1 MSMRKLYFYDTTL
14 RDGAQTRGVD
24 FSLQDKINFCY
35 KLDNLKIDY
44 IEAGWPGANPTDTA
58 FFNNLPQLN
67 HAKIVAFGMLA
78 KKNNFNEPDD
88 LFKTV
93 IHCPAD
99 IICLVGKTYDY
110 HVTLALNISLQDN
123 LDNLK
128 FSFDYA
134 VNTQKEILFDAEHFF
149 DGFKANPD
157 YSIQCLRVAEQAGI
171 KTFILCDT
179 NGGTMP
185 DEIFWITKIIT
196 DTFPNIIIGI
206 HCHNDSDMAVANTLQ
221 AITAGA
227 NHVQGTI
234 NGLGERCGNTNLC
247 SVIANILLKE
257 PFSKDYQA
265 SINLDS
271 IKLLSDISHYLT
283 DMLNQPLSLN
293 MPYVGQN
300 AFAHKGGLHVSA
312 VIKDPATYEH
322 INPEIVGNKRI
333 IPVST
338 QSGRSNILMR
348 LKEFPTDFELSN
360 AQIQEILDTIKTA
373 ESQGYG
379 FDSAGASFYLC
390 VLRLVGKLPEY
401 FTIDEYRATSNGK
414 TAEAIVK
421 LVINNERIM
430 NIAEGHGPVDAL
442 YHALVKDLGM
452 YHDVI
457 KNIYLQD
464 FKVRIIGTTT
474 AAKTRVLID
483 FKDNKHHYW
492 STVGVSDDIVQASFQ
507 AILDSVF
514 YYLKITDMSKTT

>member
-1 MSMRKLYFYDTTL
+1 MNTLYFYDTTL

-35 KLDNLKIDY
+35 KLDSLKIDY
-44 IEAGWPGANPTDTA
+44 IEAGWPGANPIDTA
-58 FFNNLPQLN
+58 FFKDLPKIN

-78 KKNNFNEPDD
+78 KKNQDNEPDD

-93 IHCPAD
+93 IHCSAKT
-99 IICLVGKTYDY
+99 ICLVGKTYDY
-110 HVTLALNISLQDN
+110 HVTLALNISLEDN
-123 LDNLK
+123 LKNLK

-134 VNTQKEILFDAEHFF
+134 VKTNKEILFDAEHFF

-157 YSIQCLRVAEQAGI
+157 YSLECLRVVQEAGV
-171 KTFILCDT
+171 KTIILCDT

-185 DEIFWITKIIT
+185 DEIFNITTIIT
-196 DTFPNIIIGI
+196 EKFPNIIIGI
-206 HCHNDSDMAVANTLQ
+206 HCHNDSELAVANSLR
-221 AITAGA
+221 AIGAGVR
-227 NHVQGTI
+227 HIQGTI

-247 SVIANILLKE
+247 SVIANVLLKK
-257 PFSKDYQA
+257 PFCDDYQT
-265 SINLDS
+265 SIGLDS
-271 IKLLSDISHYLT
+271 LKFLSDISHYLT
-283 DMLNQPLSLN
+283 DMLNQPLAFNL
-293 MPYVGQN
+293 PYVGQN

-338 QSGRSNILMR
+338 QSGRSSIVMR
-348 LKEFPTDFELSN
+348 LKEFPVDFDLST
-360 AQIQEILDTIKTA
+360 AQIQEILDTIKAA
-373 ESQGYG
+373 EAEGYG

-390 VLRLVGKLPEY
+390 VLRLVGKLPKY
-401 FTIDEYRATSNGK
+401 FTIEDFRATSNGK
-414 TAEAIVK
+414 TAEAVVK
-421 LVINNERIM
+421 LVINNKRIM
-430 NIAEGHGPVDAL
+430 NIAEGQGPVDAL

-457 KNIYLQD
+457 KNIQLED

-483 FKDNKHHYW
+483 FKDNKNHRW

-507 AILDSVF
+507 AILDSIF
-514 YYLKITDMSKTT
+514 YYLKISEMG

>member
-1 MSMRKLYFYDTTL
+1 MNPLYFYDTTL

-24 FSLQDKINFCY
+24 FSLQDKINFCH
-35 KLDNLKIDY
+35 KLDSLKIDY
-44 IEAGWPGANPTDTA
+44 IEAGWPGANPTDTT
-58 FFNNLPQLN
+58 FFNQLPKLN

-78 KKNNFNEPDD
+78 KKTDKSEPDD

-93 IHCPAD
+93 IHSKANV
-99 IICLVGKTYDY
+99 ICLVGKTYDY
-110 HVTLALNISLQDN
+110 HVTLALNISLQEN

-134 VNTQKEILFDAEHFF
+134 TKTTKEIMFDAEHFF
-149 DGFKANPD
+149 DGFMANPN
-157 YSIQCLRVAEQAGI
+157 YSIECLTVAQTAGV
-171 KTFILCDT
+171 KTIILCDT

-185 DEIFWITKIIT
+185 DDIERIT
-196 DTFPNIIIGI
+196 DIIVKKFPDIIVGI
-206 HCHNDSDMAVANTLQ
+206 HCHNDSELAVASSLR
-221 AITAGA
+221 AINAGA
-227 NHVQGTI
+227 KQIQGTI

-247 SVIANILLKE
+247 SVIPNILLKK
-257 PFSKDYQA
+257 PFCDTYQA
-265 SINLDS
+265 SVSLQELPLI
-271 IKLLSDISHYLT
+271 SDISHYLT
-283 DMLNQPLSLN
+283 DMLNQPLALN
-293 MPYVGQN
+293 LPYVGQN

-348 LKEFPTDFELSN
+348 LQEFPTDFELSN
-360 AQIQEILDTIKTA
+360 TQIQEILDTIKSA
-373 ESQGYG
+373 EAQGYG

-390 VLRLVGKLPEY
+390 VLRLLNKLPEY

-414 TAEAIVK
+414 TAEAVVK

-430 NIAEGHGPVDAL
+430 NIAEGNGPVDAL
-442 YHALVKDLGM
+442 YHALIKDLGI
-452 YHDVI
+452 YHDTI
-457 KNIYLQD
+457 KNIHLLD

-483 FKDNKHHYW
+483 FKDNKNHHW

-507 AILDSVF
+507 AILDSCF
-514 YYLKITDMSKTT
+514 YYLKISETGKKHD

>member
-1 MSMRKLYFYDTTL
+1 MSHIYFYDTTL

-24 FSLQDKINFCY
+24 FSLQDKINFCHR
-35 KLDNLKIDY
+35 LDALKIDY

-58 FFNNLPQLN
+58 FFSDLPILN

-78 KKNNFNEPDD
+78 KINADNEPDD

-93 IHCPAD
+93 IHSHAKV
-99 IICLVGKTYDY
+99 ICLVGKTYDY
-110 HVTLALNISLQDN
+110 HVTLALNISLQEN

-134 VNTQKEILFDAEHFF
+134 VKTNKEIMFDAEHFF

-157 YSIQCLRVAEQAGI
+157 YSIQCLTIVRNAGV
-171 KTFILCDT
+171 KTIILCDT

-185 DEIFWITKIIT
+185 NDIARITKIIV
-196 DTFPNIIIGI
+196 DKFPDITVGI
-206 HCHNDSDMAVANTLQ
+206 HCHNDSELAVANALC
-221 AITAGA
+221 AIDAGA
-227 NHVQGTI
+227 KHIQGTI

-247 SVIANILLKE
+247 SVISNVLLKK
-257 PFSKDYQA
+257 PFNDIYKS
-265 SINLDS
+265 SITLSD
-271 IKLLSDISHYLT
+271 LQHLSDISHFLT
-283 DMLNQPLSLN
+283 DMLNQPLALN
-293 MPYVGQN
+293 LPFVGQN

-348 LKEFPTDFELSN
+348 LQEFPTDFELSN
-360 AQIQEILDTIKTA
+360 TQIQTILDTIKTA
-373 ESQGYG
+373 ESEGYG

-390 VLRLVGKLPEY
+390 VLRLLGKLPEY

-414 TAEAIVK
+414 TAEAVVK
-421 LVINNERIM
+421 LVINNKRIM
-430 NIAEGHGPVDAL
+430 NIAEGQGPVDAL
-442 YHALVKDLGM
+442 YHALIKDLGI

-457 KNIYLQD
+457 KNIQLQD
-464 FKVRIIGTTT
+464 FKVRIIGTST

-483 FKDNKHHYW
+483 FKDNKNHYW
-492 STVGVSDDIVQASFQ
+492 ATVGVSHDIVQASLQ
-507 AILDSVF
+507 AIIDSIF
-514 YYLKITDMSKTT
+514 YYLKISE